1 MSTPL
6 QQLLN
11 RGLGAFFPP
20 ALDPVVEQEFLRQRL
35 DAATPLELD
44 VFEGTGVEPGL
55 DRALFLPFA
64 RGPDGQNIRA
74 LPELIAAPLKAAM
87 APGAA
92 MRGVPISDQEIYET
106 AFEFMG
112 GAAARP
118 GIDVGTDVIAGM
130 AARPKMANVRGP
142 DAYRDL
148 FEDVDPRFYDI
159 DPEMIASISDYSGVL
174 QNELMARN
182 VDRETAARVARKA
195 ELYFTRELGTADDP
209 LKKAIL
215 EGELR
220 PSSYEDEYLGAEALG
235 ELRDLR
241 ATSTRE
247 MTPEFMSLL
256 RENPDSDI
264 LRARFERQYDRAT
277 GVEPYIYGDPSPEV
291 MTDAGEKL
299 YRQMIQEGVDPML
312 ITNRQSP
319 SFNIRRGVP
328 PALRMNYMDIDEAFN
343 PTEQA
348 NLPENIRQAILNE
361 EPVFQV
367 NPTAFSEGMQFLD
380 PVQLAEKLKD
390 VPTKRLEKSNF
401 PQLVIAA
408 DKVGDTPAIGLK
420 KRAQEVSSEA
430 ARRDAEAAGARGN
443 IRPFTQDER
452 EAYFTLE
459 DKLETDVTKQIEFD
473 DKAFYRLDS
482 DFALAGEASAM
493 SNSVGGYAA
502 GGSYPPRMRA
512 AFAQGDDQVF
522 SLRRNDG
529 RSLVTTNVSFKD
541 LAGNPRK
548 SVLSVYG
555 YNNQPPRPIDQL
567 AILQLWDSLD
577 IPHQNARANL
587 DMLDPRFREQSRRIG
602 IDLQRQYAVYR
613 MTKNDPDGPLFMSS
627 EEAFEY
633 LGRPPQLALTPD
645 EMPDDFAE
653 GGIVSLA
660 NGGKVEH
667 GVVTL

>member
-20 ALDPVVEQEFLRQRL
+20 ALDPAVEQEFLQQRL
-35 DAATPLELD
+35 DAATPLELE

-64 RGPDGQNIRA
+64 QGPDGQTIRA

-92 MRGVPISDQEIYET
+92 LRGVPISDQEVVET
-106 AFEFMG
+106 AFEVLG

-130 AARPKMANVRGP
+130 AARPKFANVRGP
-142 DAYRDL
+142 NAYRDL
-148 FEDVDPRFYDI
+148 FEDVPREL
-159 DPEMIASISDYSGVL
+159 DPEAIADISDYSGVL

-182 VDRETAARVARKA
+182 VDQETAARVARKA
-195 ELYFTRELGTADDP
+195 ELYFTRDLGTADDP
-209 LKKAIL
+209 IREAIL
-215 EGELR
+215 KGDLTPR
-220 PSSYEDEYLGAEALG
+220 SFDDDTLGAETLA

-241 ATSTRE
+241 ALSTRE

-256 RENPDSDI
+256 RDNPESKI
-264 LRARFERQYDRAT
+264 LRAQFERQYDRAA
-277 GVEPYIYGDPSPEV
+277 GVRPYIYGDPEFDV
-291 MTDAGEKL
+291 TRGAGERL
-299 YRQMIQEGVDPML
+299 YQQMIEEGVDPML
-312 ITNRQSP
+312 ITNRDNP
-319 SFNIRRGVP
+319 AFNMRINMP
-328 PALRMNYMDIDEAFN
+328 PRVRVYDRDVVDSFN
-343 PTEQA
+343 PTERRS
-348 NLPENIRQAILNE
+348 LPENLRQAIQNQ
-361 EPVFQV
+361 EPVFEV
-367 NPTAFSEGMQFLD
+367 DPTGFSQGMQFLD
-380 PVQLAEKLKD
+380 PVELAEKLKD
-390 VPTKRLEKSNF
+390 LPKKRLEKSNF
-401 PQLVIAA
+401 PQLVVAA
-408 DKVGDTPAIGLK
+408 EKVGDTPGILLK

-430 ARRDAEAAGARGN
+430 ARRNAEAAGARGE

-452 EAYFTLE
+452 EAYFTLD
-459 DKLETDVTKQIEFD
+459 DKLSTDVTKQIEFD

-493 SNSVGGYAA
+493 NNSVAGYAA
-502 GGSYPPRMRA
+502 GGGYPSYMKD
-512 AFAQGDDQVF
+512 AFADGSTQVF

-529 RSLVTTNVSFKD
+529 RSLVTTDVSFKD
-541 LAGNPRK
+541 LNGNPRK

-555 YNNQPPRPIDQL
+555 YGNGRPRPQDEL

-577 IPHQNARANL
+577 IPHENARANL
-587 DMLDPRFREQSRRIG
+587 SMVEPRTRARSRRIG
-602 IDLQRQYAVYR
+602 LDLQRQYAVYR
-613 MTKNDPDGPLFMSS
+613 MTKNDPDGPLFLSS
-627 EEAFEY
+627 EDAFEY
-633 LGRPPQLALTPD
+633 LNRPPFLEATID

-667 GVVTL
+667 GIVTL